1 MTGRGSHRVAGAQ
14 PSRTVR
20 GYAGTIVLMVENTEA
35 SILDGRAIADKLI
48 ANVAQAVANG
58 VKRGERPPGLAVVL
72 IGDDP
77 ASDIYVGNKV
87 KACARAGIVSRD
99 YRLSHGSDEKSL
111 LALIDQLNAEDE
123 IDGILVQLPLPAHMD
138 EHAVT
143 RRISAEKDVDGF
155 HPVNVG
161 KLALRN
167 PGLRPCT
174 PRGVMTLLNAY
185 GLDAKSKHAVVVG
198 ASNIVGRP
206 LALELLLAGATITV
220 AHRFT
225 KKLESLVGQADYLFV
240 AVGKPGVVDPEWL
253 KPGVVAVDIGI
264 HRDQEGRV
272 RGDLDFEAACQ
283 RASWI
288 TPVPGGV
295 GPMTVATLMQNT
307 AEAAGLVV
315 LSP

>member
-1 MTGRGSHRVAGAQ
+1 MSDDPR
-14 PSRTVR
+14 
-20 GYAGTIVLMVENTEA
+20 A
-35 SILDGRAIADKLI
+35 SLLDGRAVADRLI
-48 ANVAQAVANG
+48 ANVAGAVADSR
-58 VKRGERPPGLAVVL
+58 KRGERAPGLAVVL

-87 KACARAGIVSRD
+87 KAAARAGIESRD
-99 YRLSHGSDEKSL
+99 YRLPHGADQKSL
-111 LALIDQLNAEDE
+111 LALIDQLNADDE
-123 IDGILVQLPLPAHMD
+123 IDGILVQLPLPPHMD

-143 RRISAEKDVDGF
+143 RRIDPAKDVDGF
-155 HPVNVG
+155 HPLNVG
-161 KLALRN
+161 QLALRN

-174 PRGVMTLLNAY
+174 PRGVMTLLNAF
-185 GLDAKSKHAVVVG
+185 GLDPKGAHAVVVG

-206 LALELLLAGATITV
+206 LALELLLAGATVSV

-225 KKLESLVGQADYLFV
+225 RDLESLVGRADYLFV
-240 AVGKPGVVDPEWL
+240 AVGKPGVVEADWIPD
-253 KPGVVAVDIGI
+253 GAVAVDIGI
-264 HRDQEGRV
+264 HRDPEGRV
-272 RGDLDFEAACQ
+272 RGDLDFGAVAA

-307 AEAAGLVV
+307 AEAGGLVV

>member
-1 MTGRGSHRVAGAQ
+1 MSEDTQ
-14 PSRTVR
+14 
-20 GYAGTIVLMVENTEA
+20 A
-35 SILDGRAIADKLI
+35 SILDGRAVADRLI

-58 VKRGERPPGLAVVL
+58 AKRGERPPGLAVVL

-99 YRLSHGSDEKSL
+99 YRLAHGSDQKSL
-111 LALIDQLNAEDE
+111 LALIDQLNADDE

-155 HPVNVG
+155 HPLNVG
-161 KLALRN
+161 QLALRN

-185 GLDAKSKHAVVVG
+185 GLDTKSKHAVVVG

-206 LALELLLAGATITV
+206 LALEMLLAGATVTV

-225 KKLESLVGQADYLFV
+225 GDLETLVSDAQILCV
-240 AVGKPGVVDPEWL
+240 AVGKRGVVDAAWI
-253 KPGVVAVDIGI
+253 KAGTVVIDIGI
-264 HRDQEGRV
+264 SRDADGLI
-272 RGDLDFEAACQ
+272 RGDLDHDALAGKAA
-283 RASWI
+283 WL

-295 GPMTVATLMQNT
+295 GPMTVATLLQNT

-315 LSP
+315 LAP

>member
-1 MTGRGSHRVAGAQ
+1 MSNAPH
-14 PSRTVR
+14 
-20 GYAGTIVLMVENTEA
+20 A
-35 SILDGRAIADKLI
+35 SLLDGRAVADRLI

-58 VKRGERPPGLAVVL
+58 RERGGRAPGLAVVL

-87 KACARAGIVSRD
+87 KAAARAGIESRD
-99 YRLSHGSDEKSL
+99 YRLPHGSDQNSL
-111 LALIDQLNAEDE
+111 LALIDELNADDA

-143 RRISAEKDVDGF
+143 RRIDPAKDVDGF
-155 HPVNVG
+155 HPLNVG
-161 KLALRN
+161 QLALRN

-185 GLDAKSKHAVVVG
+185 GLDPKGAHAVVVG

-206 LALELLLAGATITV
+206 LALELLLAGSTVTV

-225 KKLESLVGQADYLFV
+225 RDLESLVREADYLFV
-240 AVGKPGVVDPEWL
+240 AVGKPGIVDAEWIRA
-253 KPGVVAVDIGI
+253 GAVAVDIGI
-264 HRDQEGRV
+264 HRDPEGRV
-272 RGDLDFEAACQ
+272 RGDLEFDAVGERAA
-283 RASWI
+283 WI

-307 AEAAGLVV
+307 AEAAGLFV

>member
-1 MTGRGSHRVAGAQ
+1 MSDAPH
-14 PSRTVR
+14 
-20 GYAGTIVLMVENTEA
+20 A
-35 SILDGRAIADKLI
+35 SLLDGRAVADRLI
-48 ANVAQAVANG
+48 AKVAQAVANG
-58 VKRGERPPGLAVVL
+58 RERGGRAPGLAVVL

-87 KACARAGIVSRD
+87 KAAARAGIESRD
-99 YRLSHGSDEKSL
+99 YRLPHGSDQNSL
-111 LALIDQLNAEDE
+111 LALIDELNSDDA

-143 RRISAEKDVDGF
+143 RRIDPAKDVDGF
-155 HPVNVG
+155 HPLNVG
-161 KLALRN
+161 QLALRN

-185 GLDAKSKHAVVVG
+185 GLDSKGAHAVVVG

-206 LALELLLAGATITV
+206 LALELLLAGSTVTV

-225 KKLESLVGQADYLFV
+225 RDLESLVREADYLFV
-240 AVGKPGVVDPEWL
+240 AVGKPGIVDAEWIRA
-253 KPGVVAVDIGI
+253 GAVAVDIGI
-264 HRDQEGRV
+264 HRDPDGRV
-272 RGDLDFEAACQ
+272 RGDLEFDAVGERAA
-283 RASWI
+283 WI

>member
-1 MTGRGSHRVAGAQ
+1 MS
-14 PSRTVR
+14 
-20 GYAGTIVLMVENTEA
+20 EA
-35 SILDGRAIADKLI
+35 PHASLLDGRAVADRLI

-58 VKRGERPPGLAVVL
+58 RERGGRAPGLAVVL

-87 KACARAGIVSRD
+87 KAAARAGIESRD
-99 YRLSHGSDEKSL
+99 YRLPHGSDQNSL
-111 LALIDQLNAEDE
+111 LALIDELNADAE

-143 RRISAEKDVDGF
+143 RRIDPAKDVDGF
-155 HPVNVG
+155 HPLNVG
-161 KLALRN
+161 QLALRN

-185 GLDAKSKHAVVVG
+185 GLDPKGAHAVVVG

-206 LALELLLAGATITV
+206 LALELLLAGSTVTV

-225 KKLESLVGQADYLFV
+225 RDLESLVRDADYLFV
-240 AVGKPGVVDPEWL
+240 AVGKPGIVDAEWIRA
-253 KPGVVAVDIGI
+253 GAVAVDIGI
-264 HRDQEGRV
+264 HRDPEGRV
-272 RGDLDFEAACQ
+272 RGDLEFDAVGERAA
-283 RASWI
+283 WI

>member
-1 MTGRGSHRVAGAQ
+1 MS
-14 PSRTVR
+14 
-20 GYAGTIVLMVENTEA
+20 ENPQA
-35 SILDGRAIADKLI
+35 SVLDGRSVADRLI
-48 ANVAQAVANG
+48 ANVARAVADSG
-58 VKRGERPPGLAVVL
+58 KRGARPPGLAVVL

-87 KACARAGIVSRD
+87 KAAARAGIESRD
-99 YRLSHGSDEKSL
+99 YRLPHGSDQKSL
-111 LALIDQLNAEDE
+111 LALIDQLNADE
-123 IDGILVQLPLPAHMD
+123 AIDGILVQLPLPAHMD

-143 RRISAEKDVDGF
+143 RRIDSAKDVDGF
-155 HPVNVG
+155 HPLNVG
-161 KLALRN
+161 QLALRN

-185 GLDAKSKHAVVVG
+185 RLDPKGAHAVVVG

-206 LALELLLAGATITV
+206 LALELLLAGATVSV

-225 KKLESLVGQADYLFV
+225 RDLESLVRQADYLFV
-240 AVGKPGVVDPEWL
+240 AVGKPGVVPSEWISS
-253 KPGVVAVDIGI
+253 GAVAVDIGI
-264 HRDQEGRV
+264 HRDPEGRV
-272 RGDLDFEAACQ
+272 RGDLEFDEVSG

-307 AEAAGLVV
+307 AEANGLVV

>member
-1 MTGRGSHRVAGAQ
+1 MSDDCH
-14 PSRTVR
+14 
-20 GYAGTIVLMVENTEA
+20 A
-35 SILDGRAIADKLI
+35 SVLDGRAIADRLI
-48 ANVAQAVANG
+48 ANVAQAVETG
-58 VKRGERPPGLAVVL
+58 RKRGARAPGLAVVL

-87 KACARAGIVSRD
+87 KAAARAGIESRD
-99 YRLSHGSDEKSL
+99 HRLPHGSDQKSL
-111 LALIDQLNAEDE
+111 LALIDQLNADDQ

-143 RRISAEKDVDGF
+143 RRIDPAKDVDGF
-155 HPVNVG
+155 HPLNVG
-161 KLALRN
+161 QLALRN

-185 GLDAKSKHAVVVG
+185 GLDPKGSHAVVVG

-206 LALELLLAGATITV
+206 LALELLLAGATVSV

-225 KKLESLVGQADYLFV
+225 RNLEPLVRQADYLFV
-240 AVGKPGVVDPEWL
+240 AVGKPGVVQSDWIPD
-253 KPGVVAVDIGI
+253 GAVAVDIGI
-264 HRDQEGRV
+264 HRDPEGRV
-272 RGDLDFEAACQ
+272 RGDLEFDAVSV
-283 RASWI
+283 RAEWI

-307 AEAAGLVV
+307 AEAGGLVV
-315 LSP
+315 LPP